1 VILLVCLIS
10 IFVLERL
17 LRSEQTPVDSP
28 EEEAQKPPDRKSADA
43 S

>member
-1 VILLVCLIS
+1 VILIICLIS

-17 LRSEQTPVDSP
+17 LRSEQTQADDP
-28 EEEAQKPPDRKSADA
+28 EEEAQKPADRKSADA